1 MEKELK
7 VTINKKEYS
16 YKAGTPFL
24 DIAKEHQKDYK
35 SDIALVIVN
44 GRLKELFHTLEKDS
58 DLKFVTVSES
68 AGHKAY
74 KRSACMLLI
83 AAFTDVL
90 GKDNIELLKVEFS
103 IGAGYYVSCRGN
115 FSLDDDLIKKIKDRM
130 MAIVDEDMPITKRSH
145 NLDDMLEKFKK
156 EERADKEKL
165 FKYRRSS
172 SINMYTLDGY
182 EDYYYGYMLPSAGYI
197 RYFDVL
203 PYHEGLVLHL
213 PDRSD
218 PQTLP
223 PLVDH
228 RKLFMTMIRTNDW
241 GEMIGIGS
249 VGALNDMVSDG
260 GMQQVILVQEAM
272 HESRISHIAEQIRE
286 RGNSRFV
293 MIAGPSSSGKTTF
306 SHRLSIELISHGI
319 KPHPIALDNY
329 FKNRE
334 ETPKDEDGN
343 YDFEC
348 LEAIDVEGFNRDMTR
363 LLNGERVEIPSFN
376 FKLGKREYK
385 GDFLQLKDDEVL
397 VIEGIH
403 GLNDKLSYTLPPES
417 KFKVYISALT
427 TLNVD
432 DHNRIPTT
440 DGRLLRRIVRDY
452 RTRGA
457 SASKTLN
464 MWPSVRRGEE
474 KYIFPF
480 QESADAMFNSH
491 LIYELAVLKPFV
503 EPLLFGIKKDDPAYL
518 EAKRLL
524 KFLEYFLSIDTA
536 DIPNNSIVREFIGG
550 SCFNV

>member
-1 MEKELK
+1 MGKDCK
-7 VTINKKEYS
+7 VEIGGKEYI
-16 YKAGTPFL
+16 YKEGTPFL
-24 DIAKEHQKDYK
+24 EIAGDFQKDFD

-44 GRLKELFHTLEKDS
+44 SKLQELFRTLKGDCTLTFETTRGTS
-58 DLKFVTVSES
+58 
-68 AGHKAY
+68 GHKAY
-74 KRSACMLLI
+74 KRSACMLMI
-83 AAFTDVL
+83 ASFYEVL
-90 GKDNIELLKVEFS
+90 GAERIDYIRVEFS
-103 IGAGYYVSCRGN
+103 VGAGYYCSLKGD
-115 FSLDDDLIKKIKDRM
+115 FKLDDELLDKVRDRM
-130 MAIVDEDMPITKRSH
+130 KKTVEEDAPIIKTPRDLEDMMERFHRSGRK
-145 NLDDMLEKFKK
+145 DK
-156 EERADKEKL
+156 EEL

-172 SINMYTLDGY
+172 NINMYTLRDY

-197 RYFDVL
+197 RYFELYRYHDGIILQL
-203 PYHEGLVLHL
+203 PE
-213 PDRSD
+213 RKE
-218 PQTLP
+218 PQTVP
-223 PLVDH
+223 AFKDSS
-228 RKLFMTMIRTNDW
+228 KLFETMYKSNAW
-241 GEMIGIGS
+241 GEMIGVSS
-249 VGALNDMVSDG
+249 VGALNDRISDG
-260 GMQQVILVQEAM
+260 GMQQVILVQEALQ
-272 HESRISHIAEQIRE
+272 ESRISDIAQQIKE

-306 SHRLSIELISHGI
+306 SHRLSIELMAHGM

-334 ETPKDEDGN
+334 DTPLDEEGN

-348 LEAIDVEGFNRDMTR
+348 LEAIDIEGFNKDMTK

-376 FKLGKREYK
+376 FKTGKREYHGDYLELK
-385 GDFLQLKDDEVL
+385 GEDVL

-403 GLNDKLSYTLPPES
+403 GLNDKLSYSLPPES

-464 MWPSVRRGEE
+464 MWASVRRGEE
-474 KYIFPF
+474 KFIFPF

-491 LIYELAVLKPFV
+491 LVYELAVLKPFV
-503 EPLLFGIKKDDPAYL
+503 EPLLFGITKDDPAYQ

-536 DIPNNSIVREFIGG
+536 SIPNNSIVREFIGG

>member
-7 VTINKKEYS
+7 VTINGKEYK
-16 YKAGTPFL
+16 YEKGTSFL
-24 DIAKEHQKDYK
+24 DIAGKHQEEYD
-35 SDIALVIVN
+35 SDIALVIAN
-44 GRLKELFHTLEKDS
+44 GRLKELFHTLNTDS
-58 DLKFVTVSES
+58 ELKFITVSES
-68 AGHKAY
+68 PGHKAY
-74 KRSACMLLI
+74 KRSACMLLV
-83 AAFTDVL
+83 AAFNDVV
-90 GKDNIELLKVEFS
+90 GKDNIDVLKVEFS
-103 IGAGYYVSCRGN
+103 IGAGYYISCRGN
-115 FSLDDDLIKKIKDRM
+115 FELNDELIKKIKDRM
-130 MAIVDEDMPITKRSH
+130 RTIVNEDMPITKKTH
-145 NLDDMLEKFKK
+145 NLEDMLEKFHKEKK
-156 EERADKEKL
+156 TDKEML

-172 SINMYTLDGY
+172 TINMYTLDGY
-182 EDYYYGYMLPSAGYI
+182 EDYYYGYMMPSAGYI
-197 RYFDVL
+197 KYFDLL
-203 PYHEGLVLHL
+203 PYHDGLVLHL
-213 PDRSD
+213 PDRGD
-218 PQTLP
+218 PETLP
-223 PLVDH
+223 ELVDH
-228 RKLFMTMIRTNDW
+228 KKLFETMIRTNDW
-241 GEMIGIGS
+241 GDMIGIGS
-249 VGALNDMVSDG
+249 VGALNDRISEG
-260 GMQQVILVQEAM
+260 GMQEVILVQEAI
-272 HESRISHIAEQIRE
+272 HESRISGIAEQIRT

-306 SHRLSIELISHGI
+306 SHRLSIELIAHGI

-334 ETPKDEDGN
+334 DTPVDEDGN

-348 LEAIDVEGFNRDMTR
+348 LEAIDVEGFNKDMTR
-363 LLNGERVEIPSFN
+363 LLNGERVEMPTFN
-376 FKLGKREYK
+376 FKVGKREYK
-385 GDFLQLKDDEVL
+385 GDYLQLKEDEVL

-403 GLNDKLSYTLPPES
+403 GLNDKLSYSLPPES

-427 TLNVD
+427 TSNVD

-464 MWPSVRRGEE
+464 MWSSVRRGEE

-503 EPLLFGIKKDDPAYL
+503 EPLLFGIKKDDPEYL

>member
-7 VTINKKEYS
+7 VTIRGKEYK
-16 YKAGTPFL
+16 YEKGTSFL
-24 DIAKEHQKDYK
+24 DIARDHKEEYD
-35 SDIALVIVN
+35 SDIALVIAN
-44 GRLKELFHTLEKDS
+44 GRLKELFHTLDTDS
-58 DLKFVTVSES
+58 ELKFITVSES
-68 AGHKAY
+68 PGHKAY

-83 AAFTDVL
+83 AAFNDVV
-90 GKDNIELLKVEFS
+90 GKDNIDVLKVEFS
-103 IGAGYYVSCRGN
+103 IGAGYYISCRGKFELN
-115 FSLDDDLIKKIKDRM
+115 DELIKKIKDRM
-130 MAIVDEDMPITKRSH
+130 HTIVDEDMPITKKTH
-145 NLDDMLEKFKK
+145 NLEDMLEKFHKEKK
-156 EERADKEKL
+156 TDKEML

-172 SINMYTLDGY
+172 TINMYTLDGY
-182 EDYYYGYMLPSAGYI
+182 EDYYYGYMMPSAGYI
-197 RYFDVL
+197 KYFDLL
-203 PYHEGLVLHL
+203 PYHDGLVLHL
-213 PDRSD
+213 PERGD
-218 PQTLP
+218 PETLP
-223 PLVDH
+223 ELVDH
-228 RKLFMTMIRTNDW
+228 RKLFEIMIRTNDW
-241 GEMIGIGS
+241 GDMIDIGS
-249 VGALNDMVSDG
+249 VGALNDRISNG
-260 GMQQVILVQEAM
+260 GMQEVILVQEAM
-272 HESRISHIAEQIRE
+272 HESRISTIAEQIKKK
-286 RGNSRFV
+286 GNSRFV

-306 SHRLSIELISHGI
+306 SHRLSIELIAHGI

-334 ETPKDEDGN
+334 DTPLDEDGN
-343 YDFEC
+343 YNFEC
-348 LEAIDVEGFNRDMTR
+348 LEAIDVEGFNKDMTR
-363 LLNGERVEIPSFN
+363 LLNGERVEMPTFN
-376 FKLGKREYK
+376 FKIGKREYK
-385 GDFLQLKDDEVL
+385 GDHLQLKDDEVL

-403 GLNDKLSYTLPPES
+403 GLNDKLSYSLPPDS

-427 TLNVD
+427 TSNVD

-457 SASKTLN
+457 TASKTLN
-464 MWPSVRRGEE
+464 MWSSVRKGEE

-503 EPLLFGIKKDDPAYL
+503 EPLLFGIKKDDPEYL